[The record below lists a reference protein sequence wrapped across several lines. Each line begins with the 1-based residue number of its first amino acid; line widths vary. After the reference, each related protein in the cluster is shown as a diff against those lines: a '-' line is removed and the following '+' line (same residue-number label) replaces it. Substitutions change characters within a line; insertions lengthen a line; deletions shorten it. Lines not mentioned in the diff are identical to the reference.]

1 MAASPIVDD
10 FLECL
15 VGTLAC
21 RGTTRID
28 VDDPRFLKA
37 LGETYLA
44 LQARIDASRDQPDDA
59 WTDFLIEVR
68 DVFKPGL
75 LGTHARFGEALL
87 RARCIRS
94 RAPTAG
100 RRSVCR
106 AQSCRTTA
114 QAALATSSTKSPVA
128 FVASLRRC
136 PLEPPDRGAGS
147 L

>member
-1 MAASPIVDD
+1 VDD

-87 RARCIRS
+87 IR
-94 RAPTAG
+94 PHG
-100 RRSVCR
+100 
-106 AQSCRTTA
+106 RTTIRLPGA
-114 QAALATSSTKSPVA
+114 VLPNHSAGGLGDLVDE
-128 FVASLRRC
+128 VASRFCR
-136 PLEPPDRGAGS
+136 
-147 L
+147 

>member
-10 FLECL
+10 FLEGL

-94 RAPTAG
+94 RAHG
-100 RRSVCR
+100 
-106 AQSCRTTA
+106 RTTIRLPGA
-114 QAALATSSTKSPVA
+114 VLPNHSAGGLGDLVDE
-128 FVASLRRC
+128 VASRFCR
-136 PLEPPDRGAGS
+136 
-147 L
+147 